1 MDALLPTAS
10 LLEQILIE
18 TDLGADLQQVARR
31 NPAFRELAR
40 LEKLSK
46 VPGVETVGLGVLSPS
61 LQARHVSRLSKMRT
75 NTRRLA
81 LLDDKPPSG
90 AAFHR
95 QVDPLPTQAG
105 QPPSERLPV
114 GRSDPAA
121 PAHPC
126 DGVHQVERDLLS
138 MQSKPPTIAILA
150 LLERTPAEPR
160 FEFL

>member
-1 MDALLPTAS
+1 MEQGRMHALLPTAS

-31 NPAFRELAR
+31 NPAFRELR
-40 LEKLSK
+40 LEELSK
-46 VPGVETVGLGVLSPS
+46 VPGVKTVGLGVLSPS

-95 QVDPLPTQAG
+95 QVDPLPTQPG
-105 QPPSERLPV
+105 QPRSERLPV
-114 GRSDPAA
+114 RRSDP
-121 PAHPC
+121 
-126 DGVHQVERDLLS
+126 
-138 MQSKPPTIAILA
+138 
-150 LLERTPAEPR
+150 
-160 FEFL
+160 